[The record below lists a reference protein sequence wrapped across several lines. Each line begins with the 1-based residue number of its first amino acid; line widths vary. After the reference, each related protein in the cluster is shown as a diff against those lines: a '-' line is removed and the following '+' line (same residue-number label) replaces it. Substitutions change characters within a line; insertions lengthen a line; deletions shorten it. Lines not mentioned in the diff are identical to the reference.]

1 MHFPFP
7 KPIHGQ
13 IARVYSQTSNQT
25 ETSLLSIPAELR
37 NEIYQ
42 YILVDDAPV
51 VIVDKAN
58 NSVFKASG
66 FAGNAAILQTCRQI
80 YHEAIGVLYGQN
92 VFRFNYGIL
101 IHCYDFHTIIV
112 NPVETCYK
120 WTQHIGS
127 SLSELRTVAIN
138 LATPNI
144 PADSPGRS
152 PWDDFD
158 SYSSKDMKIL
168 PLLDIFWNGVACNL
182 SVRFERSGNPVRPHF
197 DVELLTKV
205 LYELG
210 KMDTLKLKIARRLIW
225 SVRVAPNG
233 KEGTICFLSTSRK
246 VDVRRQFL
254 LSEKTQQYEL
264 APSQPGFLDLPVN
277 IIKFITRF
285 APSNR
290 EVTYNF
296 YTGVTHRHGFGML
309 DVNLRAREMAL
320 LDFHHNSRFIIILG
334 SGTCLSSEAM
344 FSGLDRRVAQYF
356 DHSTDRRRLLHCTP
370 VSAAQM
376 YRIAPTIVLQ
386 FQTDKPLSQAK
397 VRINA
402 RDLLRA
408 TCVFPAY
415 TTIIVRVCGL
425 GETQDHTTRLGE
437 IRKHVLVLME
447 HSLRVALAVRDPMV
461 EVELNHDCLPARVTS
476 WKNRGFLSNIR
487 NHDKTVKIVDF
498 AWLQEMV
505 RARSWR
511 PERHMN
517 GFVSY
522 DMLEGWDSET
532 RYSLIK
538 CLKNLCS

>member
-58 NSVFKASG
+58 NSVIKASG

-101 IHCYDFHTIIV
+101 IDCYDFHTIII

-127 SLSELRTVAIN
+127 SLSKLRTVAIN

-144 PADSPGRS
+144 PADVSGHS

-168 PLLDIFWNGVACNL
+168 PLLDVFWNGVACNL
-182 SVRFERSGNPVRPHF
+182 SVRFESSGNPVRPHF

-225 SVRVAPNG
+225 SVRVASNG

-264 APSQPGFLDLPVN
+264 PPSQPGFLDLPVN
-277 IIKFITRF
+277 IIKFINRL
-285 APSNR
+285 APSNH

-296 YTGVTHRHGFGML
+296 YTGVTHRYGFGML
-309 DVNLRAREMAL
+309 DVNLETRGMAL
-320 LDFHHNSRFIIILG
+320 VDFHRNSRVIIILG
-334 SGTCLSSEAM
+334 SDTCLSSEAM

-356 DHSTDRRRLLHCTP
+356 DRLTDRLTDRRRLQHCTP

-376 YRIAPTIVLQ
+376 YRTAPTIVLQ
-386 FQTDKPLSQAK
+386 FQTDKLLSQAK

-425 GETQDHTTRLGE
+425 GETRDHTTRLGE

-447 HSLRVALAVRDPMV
+447 HSLGITLTVRDPMV
-461 EVELNHDCLPARVTS
+461 EIELNHDCLPVRVTS
-476 WKNRGFLSNIR
+476 WSNRGFLR
-487 NHDKTVKIVDF
+487 LDKTVEIVDI
-498 AWLQEMV
+498 AWVQDMV
-505 RARSWR
+505 RARTWR

-517 GFVSY
+517 GFVRY
-522 DMLEGWDSET
+522 GMPEGWDSET